1 MPGSRAGSARR
12 GGAPTVR
19 GREPRATP
27 RGRVRRRRRTAGT
40 RRALPSAAE
49 LASRRRIAM
58 TVPVSNKPFA
68 VVLLCATL
76 CSAGD
81 RSIDRAR
88 VARRH
93 GHAGRHPAD
102 LDRPRPDRQRLHLP
116 LNQGD
121 HGTRPHRPALG
132 RSGRTRSGP
141 RSPLGPVYGSR
152 SCPTPPAVNDGV
164 RVGVDG
170 GAAQGRTAVSIPRVS
185 MSGGLKSERLSSR
198 SVFQRDHRIAASAT
212 TAVRGQVG
220 ADGPRSESGS
230 AGALVPTGRS
240 PGGGD
245 NVRLHRGGVPRGTS
259 RMVRWARAVAR
270 SSAQSSRARPT
281 LRSWCCS
288 LPTRQSV
295 PR

>member
-1 MPGSRAGSARR
+1 
-12 GGAPTVR
+12 
-19 GREPRATP
+19 
-27 RGRVRRRRRTAGT
+27 
-40 RRALPSAAE
+40 
-49 LASRRRIAM
+49 M

-230 AGALVPTGRS
+230 AGALVPRAIAWGGAMCASTEAASRVGRPAWSDGPERSLDPRRNRQGRDRPCEVGAARYQRVKASRDKITEALRGKVTTNHRGATAATGAG
-240 PGGGD
+240 PGGRTH
-245 NVRLHRGGVPRGTS
+245 V
-259 RMVRWARAVAR
+259 
-270 SSAQSSRARPT
+270 RAR
-281 LRSWCCS
+281 
-288 LPTRQSV
+288 
-295 PR
+295 